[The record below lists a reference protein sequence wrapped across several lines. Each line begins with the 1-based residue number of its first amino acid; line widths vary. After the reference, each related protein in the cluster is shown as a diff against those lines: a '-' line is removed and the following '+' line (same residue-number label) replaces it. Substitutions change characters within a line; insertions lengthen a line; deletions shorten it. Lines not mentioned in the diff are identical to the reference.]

1 MKLTRMFTSGNA
13 QAVCIPADLACE
25 RSDIEREI
33 EREIE
38 RVGNEIRIRPM
49 RRSLADVLEKF
60 ATFGPDFMADG
71 RGGQEHAR
79 REGR

>member
-33 EREIE
+33 ERM
-38 RVGNEIRIRPM
+38 GDEIRIRPM

>member
-33 EREIE
+33 ER
-38 RVGNEIRIRPM
+38 VGDEIRIRPM

>member
-25 RSDIEREI
+25 RSDN

-38 RVGNEIRIRPM
+38 RVGDEIRIRPM
-49 RRSLADVLEKF
+49 RRSLAGVLEKF

>member
-25 RSDIEREI
+25 RSDI